1 VRLHRLVLTDVKGVS
16 HRELRFPD
24 HGVVVLQGPNEVGKS
39 TLLEAFDRLLDP
51 RSKATSRSAR
61 VKELQPVG
69 RDVGP
74 YVEAEFT
81 VGRHRVR
88 FAKRWLRNPTTTL
101 TVLTPRHEQLSGAAA
116 QERMDAILE
125 ESLDRSLWD
134 ALRFAQAGE
143 AVRSGLTDSA
153 VLTRALDGA
162 SGADRHADGGEALLE
177 LVEREYLRYFTPTGR
192 TTGELRQAMSAVNA
206 AQSDA
211 VLAHQRL
218 VETRQLLSRHEALEQ
233 QAASLAE
240 RRPELVGRCGSAQE
254 AAAEVERLTQA
265 RNEAMNRLEQAQ
277 ERSVRAAKD
286 VREREQTVEAL
297 RRAED
302 EASRMA
308 ATIESDAETLMAL
321 EQAADAAAEAQRAAR
336 DAVASARLVADQAQ
350 ADVDL
355 WRDISQAEDLARR
368 IELVE
373 TALQQAV
380 EVEHTLTSLTVT
392 SEMVRRIEAAEHEVR
407 VRRSQHEQQATVVAV
422 EGLADGLRLSVD
434 GEDRALAAGEA
445 IRRTLADELVVELP
459 GQLRITLQPA
469 AEDRHRGRELKRA
482 EDQLR
487 DALSAAGMQS
497 LESARAANEARTA
510 AQTEK
515 RRYRERLADLG
526 VDDGIDRLQHELGE
540 LQTLI
545 RAAESDRPADCPFPA
560 ELAQARAV
568 CQSAR
573 ASWERAEATARTAG
587 VDLRT
592 AEQRLVAAQRR
603 DESRRGS
610 LAALCDQV
618 RRAGDALEQAREER
632 PDEALQ
638 QAVAGRTAEYARVE
652 AVAAEAR
659 RALAS
664 ADADRVR
671 SRLASAEQRLADHD
685 QQASTVR
692 EQLVAVR
699 AQVELTSGEGRQEVY
714 DRALATFRQ
723 LREELEAVDRRARAA
738 RQLYETLQRHR
749 QEAHDAYV
757 RPFTEALERLG
768 RTVYGPTFG
777 VQVDGQLTITGRQL
791 NGTLVPFEQLSGGAK
806 EQLGILARLAV
817 ATLVD
822 PDDGVPVIIDD
833 ALGYTD
839 AERLARVGTVFAG
852 PAERVQVI
860 LLTCTPDR
868 YAQIPDAETIDL
880 TA

>member
-1 VRLHRLVLTDVKGVS
+1 MRLHRLVLTDVKGVS

-81 VGRHRVR
+81 VGGHRVR

-101 TVLTPRHEQLSGAAA
+101 AVLAPRHEQLSGAAA
-116 QERMDAILE
+116 QERMDALLE

-143 AVRSGLTDSA
+143 AVHSGLTDSA

-162 SGADRHADGGEALLE
+162 SGADRHADGGDALLE

-192 TTGELRQAMSAVNA
+192 ATGELRQAMSAVNA

-218 VETRQLLSRHEALEQ
+218 VETRQLLSRHEALEHE
-233 QAASLAE
+233 AAGLAE
-240 RRPELVGRCGSAQE
+240 RRPGLVDRLVGAQE
-254 AAAEVERLTQA
+254 SAAEVERLTQA
-265 RNEAMNRLEQAQ
+265 RNEAMSRLEQAQ
-277 ERSVRAAKD
+277 ERSGRAAAD
-286 VREREQTVEAL
+286 LGERKQMVGVLQQAQE
-297 RRAED
+297 

-308 ATIESDAETLMAL
+308 ATIEADAEQLVAL
-321 EQAADAAAEAQRAAR
+321 EEASETAARAEASAR
-336 DAVASARLVADQAQ
+336 DAVASARLVADRAQ

-355 WRDISQAEDLARR
+355 WRDLTGAEDLTRR
-368 IELVE
+368 IEQIE
-373 TALQQAV
+373 TALEQAR
-380 EVEHTLTSLTVT
+380 EVEQRLASLTVT
-392 SEMVRRIEAAEHEVR
+392 GEVVRRIEAAEHEVR
-407 VRRSQHEQQATVVAV
+407 VRRAQHEQQATVVAV
-422 EGLADGLRLSVD
+422 ERLSEGRPVSVN
-434 GEDRALAAGEA
+434 GVDRALATGEVW
-445 IRRTLADELVVELP
+445 RRTLTDELVVELS
-459 GQLRITLQPA
+459 GQLRIVVQPA
-469 AEDRHRGRELKRA
+469 AEDRTRGRELQEA
-482 EDQLR
+482 EAELHE
-487 DALSAAGMQS
+487 ALSAAGVPS
-497 LESARAANEARTA
+497 LEAARAASADRTSAQAEAR
-510 AQTEK
+510 
-515 RRYRERLADLG
+515 RWRERLTDLG
-526 VDDGIDRLQHELGE
+526 ADDGVDRLERRLGE
-540 LQTLI
+540 LQTAI
-545 RAAESDRPADCPFPA
+545 RVAESGRPADCPLP
-560 ELAQARAV
+560 EDLAQARAV
-568 CQSAR
+568 AR
-573 ASWERAEATARTAG
+573 AARESWERAEATARSAG
-587 VDLRT
+587 ADLRT
-592 AEQRLVAAQRR
+592 AEQRLVAAQKRH
-603 DESRRGS
+603 ESRRGT
-610 LAALCDQV
+610 LGALRDQV
-618 RRAGDALEQAREER
+618 RRAGDALERAREER

-638 QAVAGRTAEYARVE
+638 EAVASRAADYARVE
-652 AVAAEAR
+652 AVASEAR

-671 SRLASAEQRLADHD
+671 SKLAAAEQRLADHD
-685 QQASTVR
+685 EQAVTVR

-723 LREELEAVDRRARAA
+723 LKEELEAVDRRARAA
-738 RQLYETLQRHR
+738 RQLYQTLQRHR

-757 RPFTEALERLG
+757 RPFTETLERLG
-768 RTVYGPTFG
+768 RTVYGPSFG
-777 VQVDGQLTITGRQL
+777 VQVDGQLTITARQL
-791 NGTLVPFEQLSGGAK
+791 EGTLVPFDQLSGGAK

-839 AERLARVGTVFAG
+839 PDRLARVGNVFAG

-868 YAQIPDAETIDL
+868 YAQIRGAQTLEL
-880 TA
+880 SA